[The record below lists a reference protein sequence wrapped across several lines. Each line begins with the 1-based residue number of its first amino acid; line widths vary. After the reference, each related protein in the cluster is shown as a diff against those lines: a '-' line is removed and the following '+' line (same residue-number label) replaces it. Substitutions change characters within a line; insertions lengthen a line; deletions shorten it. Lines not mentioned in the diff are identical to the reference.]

1 MLCLA
6 ELGIYSTVAVV
17 PSASVAPSG
26 VVAVFSAADAQTA
39 HIPTAA
45 VVVAARAAHVLT
57 VAFVWA
63 VYIPTAAAVVAA
75 VGAAHVLAASS
86 PAVAQSV

>member
-17 PSASVAPSG
+17 PSASSG
-26 VVAVFSAADAQTA
+26 VFAVFSAADVQTA

-45 VVVAARAAHVLT
+45 VVVAARAAHLLT

-63 VYIPTAAAVVAA
+63 VCISAVAAVVAA

-86 PAVAQSV
+86 PAAAQSV